1 MVFKSFHLARQTFSK
16 GFTHGYAQSV
26 VAGVSQNNPLASF
39 QHHDRL
45 RKAKQN
51 QLAFSTSTTSA
62 VKQAIA
68 QHEHSDAGLA
78 AYYAAWQ
85 KHRVDEKDWSQ
96 FQFRK
101 RIEWKPQSNAA
112 ATEAEA
118 DAEPESSSAVVVEE
132 EATLLPPQAGLSRAY
147 STSHVEDLKKTVT
160 DEQVERIA
168 LAQVDEAIAQE
179 EAKIQA
185 VTEYIRPLERALS
198 PVEEARS
205 LSPVSVT
212 ETLVESVEN
221 CSESSFATRV
231 PIVIDEYAVQL
242 QNLVER
248 HAYAE
253 IPAVFESMLRS
264 GVKPSVKSYN
274 ALLSAAINL
283 PRPRHQVVPKALD
296 VYSDMLRRR
305 VLPDLATYTTLIELL
320 STRSLEVVSMKEGL
334 EEKRL
339 RYGGMEEEG
348 KFMLHSNE
356 TEMAILAEDNSL
368 RIAVKLFNSAIDSV
382 AGLSF
387 PERTYRLLVT
397 ACAENSRVDDMVRIY
412 AHMEGRNVTP
422 PADMFVPMIHAF
434 GKTGDLRSA
443 VECYDEYKAL
453 AIAHNHGDLS
463 LVRKDNEV
471 YAALIKAY
479 AVCGRLEG
487 GWKFLTKI
495 EKSLSAP
502 EDVSAVR
509 DAVSLKAFI
518 PEWLKSGSFKE
529 AFSHA
534 LKSLS
539 PRALPTALAAI
550 CVQAADKNVVDIAT
564 EAFEALPAEVD
575 LSRPAMAMGAMHIR
589 NGNTQAAE
597 VFWRMLELS
606 PTKPDFIE
614 PTAMHSIA
622 LIGSGQAERGLR
634 QGRQMFARIRDSQ
647 AGSKQ
652 AQMEVVEHI
661 DEAIEV
667 IGHFMQK
674 RGIVLPP
681 RASMELLWSMIENG
695 GLVTP
700 VAHYLLAGMG
710 PEAVA
715 QLSYGDVSLLMQVQS
730 GIILN
735 SFTVDAAHGARF
747 AHLLDVITSVGMGVN
762 KPTSSLV
769 EQVLVKLDRGD
780 LQHQWYKYK
789 HPSSESKYSPATP
802 VTPFTAPPPGAAAP
816 RTIEDSVDPYAA
828 STDNKGS
835 VAITELLEKTHG
847 RSASH
852 LNEALMKFRN
862 MRRSGRHP
870 RFFTYAK
877 LISAAAKENR
887 MNLAHDI
894 LNLAKQDVPLL
905 PQYRIVRYGWV
916 TILDAMVAAC
926 LTTGHRD
933 LAARYHQDLLDMGA
947 APTANTFGLYITT
960 LKESTKTFD
969 EATEAVKIFQ
979 RAKSEGVEPSSFL
992 YNALIGKLGKAR
1004 RIDDCLFYF
1013 SEMRNLGIRPTSVTY
1028 GTIVNALCRVSDEK
1042 FAEELF
1048 EEMESMPNYKP
1059 RPAPYHSMMQFF
1071 LTTKRDR
1078 SKVLSYYERMR
1089 AKRIEPTTHTYK
1101 LLIDTY
1107 ATLEPV
1113 EMDAAEAVLEQ
1124 VRAAGAIP
1132 EAVHYASLIHAKG
1145 CVLHDMEGAKK
1156 LFDTVLADERI
1167 RPQAC
1172 LYQALFEAMVANHAI
1187 EATEPI
1193 LADMQARNV
1202 EMTPYIANSLI
1213 HGWALKHNIEKARAI
1228 YEAVPEAK
1236 REPSTYEA
1244 MTRAFMAVEDRA
1256 GAMGVVNE
1264 GLSRGYPA
1272 AVAGKILELVGGGRA
1287 HSLATATAEAV
1298 VAAAAA

>member
-1 MVFKSFHLARQTFSK
+1 MVFKSFHLARQTLTKS
-16 GFTHGYAQSV
+16 FTHGYAQSV

-39 QHHDRL
+39 QHRDRL
-45 RKAKQN
+45 HKSAAKQN
-51 QLAFSTSTTSA
+51 QHAFASTSTTSA
-62 VKQAIA
+62 VKQALA
-68 QHEHSDAGLA
+68 LHGQQDAGLA
-78 AYYAAWQ
+78 DYYAAWQ
-85 KHRVDEKDWSQ
+85 KYRVDEKDWSQ

-101 RIEWKPQSNAA
+101 LIEWKPQS
-112 ATEAEA
+112 ATAQ
-118 DAEPESSSAVVVEE
+118 DALEVESSSAVAEGD
-132 EATLLPPQAGLSRAY
+132 AGPLPPHAGFSRAY
-147 STSHVEDLKKTVT
+147 STSQVEDIKKAVT
-160 DEQVERIA
+160 DEQVEQIA

-179 EAKIQA
+179 EAKIKA
-185 VTEYIRPLERALS
+185 VNGDVKPVEPELS
-198 PVEEARS
+198 PVEDVRS
-205 LSPVSVT
+205 RSPASVAD
-212 ETLVESVEN
+212 TLVDSITLTN
-221 CSESSFATRV
+221 SETRFATRV
-231 PIVIDEYAVQL
+231 PEAIDEYTAQL
-242 QNLVER
+242 QKLAES
-248 HAYAE
+248 HAFAE
-253 IPAVFESMLRS
+253 IPAVFESMLCS
-264 GVKPSVKSYN
+264 GIQPSVQAYN

-283 PRPRHQVVPKALD
+283 PRPRHQIVPKALD

-305 VLPDLATYTTLIELL
+305 VLPDTETYTALIELL
-320 STRSLEVVSMKEGL
+320 SVRSLDVVSMKQEL

-339 RYGGMEEEG
+339 RYGGMEEAG

-356 TEMAILAEDNSL
+356 IEMDMLAGDISL
-368 RIAVKLFNSAIDSV
+368 RTVVKLFNSAINADS
-382 AGLSF
+382 GLKF
-387 PERTYRLLVT
+387 PEKTYRLLVT
-397 ACAENSRVDDMVRIY
+397 ACAEGSRVEDMVRIY

-422 PADMFVPMIHAF
+422 AAEMFVPMIHAF
-434 GKTGDLRSA
+434 GKSGDLRSA

-453 AIAHNHGDLS
+453 AISHNNGNLS
-463 LVRKDNEV
+463 LARKDNEV
-471 YAALIKAY
+471 YAALIRAY
-479 AVCGRLEG
+479 AICGRYEG
-487 GWKFLTKI
+487 GRKFLSKI
-495 EKSLSAP
+495 EGALAAP
-502 EDVSAVR
+502 EDVSSVR
-509 DAVSLKAFI
+509 DVVSLKAFI
-518 PEWLKSGSFKE
+518 PEWLKNGSFQE
-529 AFSHA
+529 AYAHA
-534 LKSLS
+534 TKTLS
-539 PRALPTALAAI
+539 AKALPIALATI
-550 CVQAADKNVVDIAT
+550 CVQAADKNVIDIAT
-564 EAFEALPAEVD
+564 EAFEALPAEMD
-575 LSRPAMAMGAMHIR
+575 LARPAMAMGAMHIR
-589 NGNTQAAE
+589 NGNIQAAE

-622 LIGSGQAERGLR
+622 LIGSGEAERGLR

-647 AGSKQ
+647 AASAQ
-652 AQMEVVEHI
+652 AKMEVVEHI

-667 IGHFMQK
+667 IGQFMMK
-674 RGIVLPP
+674 RGIMLPP
-681 RASMELLWSMIENG
+681 RASMELMWSMIENG

-700 VAHYLLAGMG
+700 VAHHLLAGMG
-710 PEAVA
+710 PEAIT
-715 QLSYGDVSLLMQVQS
+715 QLSFPDVSLLMQVQS

-735 SFTVDAAHGARF
+735 STAVDAAHAARF
-747 AHLLDVITSVGMGVN
+747 AHLLEVITSVGLGVS
-762 KPTSSLV
+762 KSTSGLV

-789 HPSSESKYSPATP
+789 HPSSEPMYSPATP
-802 VTPFTAPPPGAAAP
+802 VAHYPVQPAAAP
-816 RTIEDSVDPYAA
+816 ASRNFEDSVDPYAA

-835 VAITELLEKTHG
+835 VAITELLEKAHG

-862 MRRSGRHP
+862 MRRAGRHP

-877 LISAAAKENR
+877 LITAAAKENR
-887 MNLAHDI
+887 LNLVHDI

-926 LTTGHRD
+926 LTTGQRD

-969 EATEAVKIFQ
+969 EATEAVKIFL

-1078 SKVLSYYERMR
+1078 SKVLAYYERMR
-1089 AKRIEPTTHTYK
+1089 SKRIEPTTHTYK

-1107 ATLEPV
+1107 ATLELIDM
-1113 EMDAAEAVLEQ
+1113 EAAEAVLDQ
-1124 VRAAGAIP
+1124 IRNAGAIP
-1132 EAVHYASLIHAKG
+1132 EAVHYSSLIHAKG
-1145 CVLHDMEGAKK
+1145 CVLHDMEGARK
-1156 LFDTVLADERI
+1156 LFDMVLADSRI

-1172 LYQALFEAMVANHAI
+1172 LYQALFEAMVANHQI
-1187 EATEPI
+1187 QDTEPI
-1193 LADMQARNV
+1193 LKDMQSRRV
-1202 EMTPYIANSLI
+1202 EITPYIANSLI
-1213 HGWALKHNIEKARAI
+1213 HGWALTHNIEKARAI
-1228 YEAVPEAK
+1228 YNAVPEDK

-1244 MTRAFMAVEDRA
+1244 MTRAFMAVDDRA
-1256 GAMGVVNE
+1256 SAMAVVNE

-1287 HSLATATAEAV
+1287 YAANEATA
-1298 VAAAAA
+1298 

>member
-1 MVFKSFHLARQTFSK
+1 MVFKSFHLARQTLTK
-16 GFTHGYAQSV
+16 GLTQGYAQSV

-39 QHHDRL
+39 QNHDRF
-45 RKAKQN
+45 RKSTAKQT
-51 QLAFSTSTTSA
+51 QHAFASVSTASA
-62 VKQAIA
+62 VKRAVA
-68 QHEHSDAGLA
+68 QHDQQDSGLA

-85 KHRVDEKDWSQ
+85 KYRVDEKDWSQ

-101 RIEWKPQSNAA
+101 LIEWTPQGVSVKEGR
-112 ATEAEA
+112 EAEDSSA
-118 DAEPESSSAVVVEE
+118 LVEGDAEPVPRR
-132 EATLLPPQAGLSRAY
+132 ATPTRAY
-147 STSHVEDLKKTVT
+147 STSQVENLKKTVS
-160 DEQVERIA
+160 DEEVKEIA
-168 LAQVDEAIAQE
+168 LANVDEAIAQE
-179 EAKIQA
+179 VAKIKA
-185 VTEYIRPLERALS
+185 VNDATKPAENSLS
-198 PVEEARS
+198 PVEEARCE
-205 LSPVSVT
+205 SPASVYSDI
-212 ETLVESVEN
+212 LVEEVDVSRTDVT
-221 CSESSFATRV
+221 FATRV
-231 PIVIDEYAVQL
+231 PDLLDEYTLQL
-242 QNLVER
+242 QRLVER
-248 HAYAE
+248 NAYPE
-253 IPAVFESMLRS
+253 IPAVFEAMLRS
-264 GVKPSVKSYN
+264 GTKPSAKSYN

-283 PRPRHQVVPKALD
+283 PRAKHQVVPKALD
-296 VYSDMLRRR
+296 IYSDMLRRK
-305 VLPDLATYTTLIELL
+305 VLPDTATYATLIELL
-320 STRSLEVVSMKEGL
+320 SSRSLDVVTMKQGL
-334 EEKRL
+334 EEKRI
-339 RYGGMEEEG
+339 RYGGLEEEG

-356 TEMAILAEDNSL
+356 TEMAILLEDSSL
-368 RIAVKLFNSAIDSV
+368 QIAVKLFHSAVANDSNRRF
-382 AGLSF
+382 SQ
-387 PERTYRLLVT
+387 ETYRRLVT
-397 ACAENSRVDDMVRIY
+397 ACAENDRVDDMVRIY
-412 AHMEGRNVTP
+412 AHMESRNVTP
-422 PADMFVPMIHAF
+422 APEMFVAMIHAF
-434 GKTGDLRSA
+434 GKSGDLRSA

-453 AIAHNHGDLS
+453 AISHNNGTISLS
-463 LVRKDNEV
+463 RKDNDV

-479 AVCGRLEG
+479 AICGRYEG
-487 GWKFLTKI
+487 GWKFLSKI
-495 EKSLSAP
+495 EKELSMP
-502 EDVSAVR
+502 EEITLVR
-509 DAVSLKAFI
+509 DVVSLKAMI
-518 PEWLKSGSFKE
+518 PEWLRNGSFRE
-529 AFSHA
+529 AFAHA
-534 LKSLS
+534 METVS
-539 PRALPTALAAI
+539 PRARPFALAAI
-550 CVQAADKNVVDIAT
+550 CIKAADKNVMDIAT
-564 EAFEALPAEVD
+564 EAFDALPAEVD

-589 NGNTQAAE
+589 NGNIQAAE

-622 LIGSGQAERGLR
+622 LIGSGEAERGLR

-647 AGSKQ
+647 AASTQTK
-652 AQMEVVEHI
+652 MEVVEHI

-667 IGHFMQK
+667 IGHFMSK
-674 RGIVLPP
+674 RGIMLPA
-681 RASMELLWSMIENG
+681 RASMELMWSMIENG

-700 VAHYLLAGMG
+700 VAHHLLAGMG
-710 PEAVA
+710 PEAIA
-715 QLSYGDVSLLMQVQS
+715 QLSLADISLLMQVQS

-735 SFTVDAAHGARF
+735 AADADVAHAARF
-747 AHLLDVITSVGMGVN
+747 AHLLTVITSAGAPVT
-762 KPTSSLV
+762 KTTSGLV
-769 EQVLVKLDRGD
+769 EQVLVKLNRGD

-789 HPSSESKYSPATP
+789 HPAPEPVYSPATP
-802 VTPFTAPPPGAAAP
+802 VSPYPVQHASPPS
-816 RTIEDSVDPYAA
+816 RTYEDSFDPYAA
-828 STDNKGS
+828 TTDNKGS

-862 MRRSGRHP
+862 MRRAGRHP

-877 LISAAAKENR
+877 LITAAAKEDR
-887 MNLAHDI
+887 LNLAHDI

-926 LTTGHRD
+926 LTTGQRG

-969 EATEAVKIFQ
+969 EATEAVKIFL
-979 RAKSEGVEPSSFL
+979 RAKAEGVEPSSFL

-1078 SKVLSYYERMR
+1078 SKVLAYYERMR
-1089 AKRIEPTTHTYK
+1089 SKRIEPTTHTYK

-1113 EMDAAEAVLEQ
+1113 DMKAAESVLEQ
-1124 VRAAGAIP
+1124 IRVAGAIP
-1132 EAVHYASLIHAKG
+1132 EAVHYSSLIHAKG
-1145 CVLHDMEGAKK
+1145 CVLHDMEGARK
-1156 LFDTVLADERI
+1156 LFDTVLADSRI

-1172 LYQALFEAMVANHAI
+1172 LYQALFESMVANHQI
-1187 EATEPI
+1187 EDTESV
-1193 LADMQARNV
+1193 LQDMRSRGV

-1213 HGWALKHNIEKARAI
+1213 HGWALKHNIEKAKEI
-1228 YEAVPEAK
+1228 YNAVPEDK

-1256 GAMGVVNE
+1256 SAMNVVNE

-1272 AVAGKILELVGGGRA
+1272 AVAGKILDLVGGGRVPA
-1287 HSLATATAEAV
+1287 ATEA
-1298 VAAAAA
+1298 AL